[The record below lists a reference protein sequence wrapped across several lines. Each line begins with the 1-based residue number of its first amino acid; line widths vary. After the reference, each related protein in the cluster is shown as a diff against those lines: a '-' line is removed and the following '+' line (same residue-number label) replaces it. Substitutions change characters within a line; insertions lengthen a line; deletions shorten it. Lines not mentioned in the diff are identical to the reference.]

1 MVIEVFLPQVVGT
14 LKPSI
19 NSSRPV
25 LLPVLLLVLPPVTL
39 PVSPRLAPCLTPCLA
54 PLTPC
59 SLMVV
64 GTLNSSILVGT
75 LKPRQGVK
83 VSLGGSLRGNR
94 SVLLGCFL
102 GGFQHPLYEGISRLG
117 YFQLSTL
124 IWLGGIS

>member
-1 MVIEVFLPQVVGT
+1 MRIDFSRRNTMNATTNQLVFNAIFYAVNTNLEAQNITQNNRKYQV
-14 LKPSI
+14 
-19 NSSRPV
+19 
-25 LLPVLLLVLPPVTL
+25 
-39 PVSPRLAPCLTPCLA
+39 
-54 PLTPC
+54 
-59 SLMVV
+59 
-64 GTLNSSILVGT
+64 
-75 LKPRQGVK
+75 VK